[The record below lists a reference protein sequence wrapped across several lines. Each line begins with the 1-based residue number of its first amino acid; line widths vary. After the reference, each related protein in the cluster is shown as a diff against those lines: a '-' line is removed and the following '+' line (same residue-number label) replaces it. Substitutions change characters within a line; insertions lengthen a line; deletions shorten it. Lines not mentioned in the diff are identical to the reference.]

1 MRESYLLS
9 ASTFLLLLSVSP
21 GLHSLII
28 LPNKTLP
35 ASAEVSEKLRLVQHL
50 PILLAL
56 VFQDLC
62 DTLGTRPHEVR
73 LLRKALHFPFL
84 VAQSVL
90 AGFPLPSHGRRTGG
104 NYLLDRII

>member
-84 VAQSVL
+84 VAQSVF
-90 AGFPLPSHGRRTGG
+90 AGLPLPSHGRRTGG